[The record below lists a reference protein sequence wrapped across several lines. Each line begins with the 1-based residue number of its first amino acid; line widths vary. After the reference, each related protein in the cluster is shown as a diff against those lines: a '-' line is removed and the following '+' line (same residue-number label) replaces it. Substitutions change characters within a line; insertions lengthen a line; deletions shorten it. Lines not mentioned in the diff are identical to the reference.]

1 MIIIIKGADIT
12 KVDVVSMLYICINGI
27 LVLPIAFTFLT
38 IGPNYITA
46 PEVSLY
52 TEIETILGPVWVYLG
67 GYEAPPKLT
76 LIGGIILLLSLTIHS
91 ILSLREI
98 HKEKKI
104 KDEKKY
110 IEVHDNNN
118 NNDDDKL

>member
-1 MIIIIKGADIT
+1 MLGCNVIALYFVAILSLCLGADIT

-27 LVLPIAFTFLT
+27 LVLPLAFTFLT

-67 GYEAPPKLT
+67 GKN
-76 LIGGIILLLSLTIHS
+76 I
-91 ILSLREI
+91 
-98 HKEKKI
+98 
-104 KDEKKY
+104 
-110 IEVHDNNN
+110 NNY
-118 NNDDDKL
+118 